1 MTSDNKENII
11 TPFSFWDNRD
21 VGLSIPLITTPI
33 NIQGTN
39 ESTFKSNSDSKEIIL
54 YDNFNNSDIVDYI
67 INNNIDH
74 KGISNIQKIKIEN
87 NIKNNYINED
97 TINNFILINNI
108 LHMRM
113 NKKNYVRYDMK
124 KYAKFIN
131 NYINESKSK
140 YPNFNLTNKHNM
152 IRIKNYLHNIMGIW
166 FREKEIIEFV
176 KEYQII
182 KNSL

>member
-1 MTSDNKENII
+1 MTGNNNLY
-11 TPFSFWDNRD
+11 TPLRFWVNRE
-21 VGLSIPLITTPI
+21 VGLSIPLITIPR
-33 NIQGTN
+33 NIQVAN
-39 ESTFKSNSDSKEIIL
+39 ESTFKNNSDSKEVIL

-74 KGISNIQKIKIEN
+74 KQISNIQKIEIEN
-87 NIKNNYINED
+87 NIKNNYINKD
-97 TINNFILINNI
+97 TVNNFILINNI
-108 LHMRM
+108 LHMRL
-113 NKKNYVRYDMK
+113 NIKKYVRYDMK

-131 NYINESKSK
+131 NYIKESKSK

-176 KEYQII
+176 KEYQMI
-182 KNSL
+182 KK